1 MSENIITAIIAGS
14 VSIII
19 SGIAGVYTV
28 IKNKK
33 RFDDLK
39 KELITKSKTEDFIT
53 ARVKFLDDYRE
64 FHPKLVENLN
74 SNPEDKTKALQSLID
89 FFAEKAK
96 DYYMRNRSFLKSNE
110 LENLLTKINTLFDSK
125 TLNNEESSERINLG
139 TNLLSFVK
147 KLNEQ
152 SLK

>member
-14 VSIII
+14 VSVII

-28 IKNKK
+28 IKNNK

-64 FHPKLVENLN
+64 FYPKLVEYLN
-74 SNPEDKTKALQSLID
+74 NNHEDKTKALQSLID

-125 TLNNEESSERINLG
+125 TLNNEESSERIELG

>member
-14 VSIII
+14 VSLII
-19 SGIAGVYTV
+19 SGIAGIYNVV
-28 IKNKK
+28 QNKK

-53 ARVKFLDDYRE
+53 ARIKFLDDYRE
-64 FHPKLVENLN
+64 FHSILVQKLNT
-74 SNPEDKTKALQSLID
+74 NPEDKTKASQALID

-110 LENLLTKINTLFDSK
+110 LENLLTKINTLFNSK
-125 TLNNEESSERINLG
+125 TLNNKESNERSDLA
-139 TNLLSFVK
+139 TKLLSFVK
-147 KLNEQ
+147 KLNDQ